1 MLLSV
6 LLCLEFAL
14 RVVLEVR
21 ECRAVQERV
30 SVFTLLRLLP
40 LINDFVPLPEN
51 REPPLLGRFVEMHEQ
66 GHKVLHH
73 ALLRNLV
80 KVAFAL
86 VAIWFLA
93 ALMVRWQMLFW
104 EAVLWLHVVAI
115 PFRTFFHFYGWSQEY
130 EADRSVLD
138 KTDKKLAKNSLRE
151 LIRCEYPHTP
161 LFALVYREHPTAVL
175 RKERLLNR

>member
-1 MLLSV
+1 MYLTV
-6 LLCLEFAL
+6 LLCTEFIL
-14 RVVLEVR
+14 RVVLELR
-21 ECRAVQERV
+21 EARAVQARV

-40 LINDFVPLPEN
+40 LVNDVTPLPET
-51 REPPLLGRFVEMHEQ
+51 REPPIVGKFVEMHEE
-66 GHKVLHH
+66 GHKKLHH
-73 ALLRNLV
+73 SVLRNLV

-93 ALMVRWQMLFW
+93 ALMIRWQMLFW

-115 PFRTFFHFYGWSQEY
+115 PFRTFFHFYCWSQEY
-130 EADRSVLD
+130 EADRYALE
-138 KTDKKLAKNSLRE
+138 KTDKKLAKNNLRE

-175 RKERLLNR
+175 RKERLLNK

>member
-1 MLLSV
+1 M
-6 LLCLEFAL
+6 AHRRQ
-14 RVVLEVR
+14 RVRRGGEA
-21 ECRAVQERV
+21 RAVQQRV
-30 SVFTLLRLLP
+30 SVFTLMRLLP

-51 REPPLLGRFVEMHEQ
+51 REPPALGKFVEMHEQ

-93 ALMVRWQMLFW
+93 ALMIRWQMQFW

-115 PFRTFFHFYGWSQEY
+115 PFRTLFHFYCWTQEY
-130 EADRSVLD
+130 EADRYALE
-138 KTDKKLAKNSLRE
+138 KTDKKLAKNNLRE

-161 LFALVYREHPTAVL
+161 LFALIYREHPTAVL
-175 RKERLLNR
+175 RMERLLNK

>member
-1 MLLSV
+1 MYLTAFIWT
-6 LLCLEFAL
+6 EFIL
-14 RVVLEVR
+14 RVVIELR
-21 ECRAVQERV
+21 EARAVQQRV
-30 SVFTLLRLLP
+30 SVFTLMRLLP

-51 REPPLLGRFVEMHEQ
+51 REP
-66 GHKVLHH
+66 
-73 ALLRNLV
+73 LV

-93 ALMVRWQMLFW
+93 ALMIRWQMQFW

-115 PFRTFFHFYGWSQEY
+115 PFRIFFHFYCWNQEY
-130 EADRSVLD
+130 EADRYALE
-138 KTDKKLAKNSLRE
+138 KTDKKLAKNNLRE

-161 LFALVYREHPTAVL
+161 LFALIYREHPTAVL

>member
-1 MLLSV
+1 MLLLA

-14 RVVLEVR
+14 RVVLELR
-21 ECRAVQERV
+21 ECRTVQERV

-115 PFRTFFHFYGWSQEY
+115 PFRTFFHFYCWSQEY
-130 EADRSVLD
+130 EADRYALE

>member
-1 MLLSV
+1 MLLLA

-14 RVVLEVR
+14 RVVLELR
-21 ECRAVQERV
+21 ECRTVQERV

-93 ALMVRWQMLFW
+93 ALMVRWQANFW

-115 PFRTFFHFYGWSQEY
+115 PFRTFFHFYCWSQEY
-130 EADRSVLD
+130 EADRYALE

>member
-1 MLLSV
+1 MLLLA

-14 RVVLEVR
+14 RVVLELR
-21 ECRAVQERV
+21 ECRTVQERV

-40 LINDFVPLPEN
+40 LINDF
-51 REPPLLGRFVEMHEQ
+51 LGRFVEMHEQ

-115 PFRTFFHFYGWSQEY
+115 PFRTFFHFYCWS
-130 EADRSVLD
+130 
-138 KTDKKLAKNSLRE
+138 
-151 LIRCEYPHTP
+151 
-161 LFALVYREHPTAVL
+161 
-175 RKERLLNR
+175 

>member
-1 MLLSV
+1 MYLTAFIWA
-6 LLCLEFAL
+6 EFIL
-14 RVVLEVR
+14 RVVIELR
-21 ECRAVQERV
+21 EARAVQQHV
-30 SVFTLLRLLP
+30 SVFTLMRLLP

-51 REPPLLGRFVEMHEQ
+51 REPPALGRFVEMHEQ

-93 ALMVRWQMLFW
+93 ALMIRWQMLFW

-115 PFRTFFHFYGWSQEY
+115 PFRIFFHFYCWNQEY
-130 EADRSVLD
+130 EADRYALE
-138 KTDKKLAKNSLRE
+138 KTDKKLAKNNLRSHFFSGKGMCAGKGS
-151 LIRCEYPHTP
+151 RNF
-161 LFALVYREHPTAVL
+161 FAG
-175 RKERLLNR
+175 

>member
-1 MLLSV
+1 MYLTAFIWA
-6 LLCLEFAL
+6 EFIL
-14 RVVLEVR
+14 RVVIELR
-21 ECRAVQERV
+21 EARAVQQHV
-30 SVFTLLRLLP
+30 SVFTLMRLLP

-51 REPPLLGRFVEMHEQ
+51 REPPALGRFVEMHEQ

-93 ALMVRWQMLFW
+93 ALMIRWQMLFW

-115 PFRTFFHFYGWSQEY
+115 PFRIFFHFYCWNQEY
-130 EADRSVLD
+130 EADRYALE
-138 KTDKKLAKNSLRE
+138 KTDKKLAKNNLRE

-175 RKERLLNR
+175 RMERLLNR

>member
-1 MLLSV
+1 MYLTAFIWA
-6 LLCLEFAL
+6 EFIL
-14 RVVLEVR
+14 RVVIELR
-21 ECRAVQERV
+21 EARAVQQHV
-30 SVFTLLRLLP
+30 SVFTLMRLLP

-51 REPPLLGRFVEMHEQ
+51 REPPALGRFVEMHEQ

-86 VAIWFLA
+86 VAIW
-93 ALMVRWQMLFW
+93 
-104 EAVLWLHVVAI
+104 
-115 PFRTFFHFYGWSQEY
+115 
-130 EADRSVLD
+130 
-138 KTDKKLAKNSLRE
+138 RE

-175 RKERLLNR
+175 RMERLLNR

>member
-1 MLLSV
+1 MHLLA
-6 LLCLEFAL
+6 LLCIEFIL

-21 ECRAVQERV
+21 ECRAVQCRFNA
-30 SVFTLLRLLP
+30 FTVMRLFP
-40 LINDFVPLPEN
+40 LVNDVVPLPEN
-51 REPPLLGRFVEMHEQ
+51 RESPQIGKFVEMHEQ

-93 ALMVRWQMLFW
+93 ALMIRWQMQFW

-115 PFRTFFHFYGWSQEY
+115 PFRTFFHFYCWNQEY
-130 EADRSVLD
+130 EAVRYALE
-138 KTDKKLAKNSLRE
+138 KTDKKLAKNNMRE

-161 LFALVYREHPTAVL
+161 LFALIYREHPTAML
-175 RKERLLNR
+175 RMERLLNK